1 MLPLRDTP
9 KQHSIFLHRSALLL
23 YFLYLLPRCPNRVP
37 GIILN
42 SPSSPNPHS
51 TITHHWFP
59 LHVHLSPSPQLRSG
73 SWSPCWGSRVL
84 LSFTSSDIMH
94 LLKLL
99 QSCGLWDLYFWF
111 HLQVTSCGRNRYS
124 LLWIC
129 SKTKECV
136 SVESL
141 PPQRREPR
149 EQNSLLCS
157 GTLNVR
163 VDFSLPTKAL
173 TSSLCYC

>member
-9 KQHSIFLHRSALLL
+9 KQYSIFLHRSALLL

-84 LSFTSSDIMH
+84 LSPYASYLSSSPSLPQTSCTCWNSCRVVASETCTSDFTYKSLPAGGGRALTIGTHFSGFVLKQKNVFQLSQY
-94 LLKLL
+94 LLKEEN
-99 QSCGLWDLYFWF
+99 QE
-111 HLQVTSCGRNRYS
+111 NR
-124 LLWIC
+124 I
-129 SKTKECV
+129 
-136 SVESL
+136 
-141 PPQRREPR
+141 
-149 EQNSLLCS
+149 LCCA
-157 GTLNVR
+157 V
-163 VDFSLPTKAL
+163 AL
-173 TSSLCYC
+173 